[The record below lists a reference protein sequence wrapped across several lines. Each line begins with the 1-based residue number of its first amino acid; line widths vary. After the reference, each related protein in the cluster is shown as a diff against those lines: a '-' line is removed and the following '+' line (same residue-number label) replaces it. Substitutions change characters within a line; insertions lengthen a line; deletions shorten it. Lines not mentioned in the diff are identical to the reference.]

1 MKSTPSLRALVAAVG
16 LAGLIPIAMAM
27 DAAEKAAVCAGCH
40 GPNGRS
46 AVPDNPILAAQYAD
60 YLSNA
65 LQAYISG
72 ERDNGIMKTMAER
85 LSIEDRQD
93 ITAYYAA
100 QPPYQSQAQ
109 AAGDAARGA
118 GMVVVCSGCHGPTGL
133 SPNSAFPR
141 LAGQHAVYLSK
152 ALKGYRSGA
161 RSGSA
166 MLSTMTETLS
176 DQDIEDISAYYAAQ
190 PASDTTGQMKENAQ

>member
-1 MKSTPSLRALVAAVG
+1 MKNTPALRALVAAVG
-16 LAGLIPIAMAM
+16 LAGLLPIAMAL
-27 DAAEKAAVCAGCH
+27 DPAEKAAVCAGCH
-40 GPNGRS
+40 GSNGRS

-60 YLSNA
+60 YLSKA
-65 LQAYISG
+65 LQDYISG

-85 LSIEDRQD
+85 LSIEDMQD

-100 QPPYQSQAQ
+100 QPPYQSNAQ

-141 LAGQHAVYLSK
+141 LAGQHAVYLSN

-161 RSGSA
+161 RSASV
-166 MLSTMTETLS
+166 MLSIMTETLS
-176 DQDIEDISAYYAAQ
+176 DQDIEDISAFYAAQ
-190 PASDTTGQMKENAQ
+190 SASDATAQVKENAQ

>member
-1 MKSTPSLRALVAAVG
+1 MKSTPSLRALVVAVG

-27 DAAEKAAVCAGCH
+27 NAAEKAAVCAGCH

-109 AAGDAARGA
+109 AAGDAVRGA
-118 GMVVVCSGCHGPTGL
+118 GKVAVCSACHGPTGH
-133 SPNSAFPR
+133 STNSAFPR
-141 LAGQHAVYLSK
+141 LAGQHAAYLSK